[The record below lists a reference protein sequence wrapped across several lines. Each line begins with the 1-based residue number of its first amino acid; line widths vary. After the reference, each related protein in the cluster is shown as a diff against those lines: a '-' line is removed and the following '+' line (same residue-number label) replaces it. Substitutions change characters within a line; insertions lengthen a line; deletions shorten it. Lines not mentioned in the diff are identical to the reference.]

1 MWQTLTLDQACE
13 LVTDGSHNSPKDF
26 AGGLPMASVKDMTR
40 EGITIEGCRTI
51 SREDFL
57 LLVRSGSQPK
67 YGDVL
72 IAKDGATC
80 LDTVCIYR
88 QKDEIVLLSSI
99 AILRPG
105 PNLDSG
111 YLRYYL
117 ESPDTMSMLKSGYVS
132 GSAIPRVV
140 LKDFRRAPITL
151 PPLPEQRAIAGI
163 LGALDD
169 KIEVNRRMNVM
180 LESMSRELFRQW
192 FVRNIDVDTWEVKT
206 LGDVFT
212 VLETGSRPKG
222 GVTQEPIGI
231 PSVGAESIV
240 KIGSFD
246 FSKTKYVSNEFHES
260 MRRGHIEDRDV
271 LLYKDGGRPGEFEP
285 HVSMFGDGF
294 PFEKFSINEHV
305 YRMRVARPLSQAY
318 FYFWLESDEIM
329 EEMRSRGTGVAIPGL
344 NSTALSG
351 ISISI
356 PPEKLLNDFSS
367 YVEPLVSKIF
377 ANAKES
383 RTLGS
388 LRDSLLPK
396 LMRGEV
402 RMKDEE

>member
-1 MWQTLTLDQACE
+1 MNTVKLINACKKIGSGATPRGGNESYKPSGISLIRSQNIYNDGFKRDGLAFIDDEQA
-13 LVTDGSHNSPKDF
+13 KD
-26 AGGLPMASVKDMTR
+26 LENV
-40 EGITIEGCRTI
+40 IIEP
-51 SREDFL
+51 D
-57 LLVRSGSQPK
+57 
-67 YGDVL
+67 DVL
-72 IAKDGATC
+72 LNITGDSVARCCQVPENILPARVNQHVAIIRPNPNE
-80 LDTVCIYR
+80 LDAR
-88 QKDEIVLLSSI
+88 
-99 AILRPG
+99 
-105 PNLDSG
+105 

-117 ESPDTMSMLKSGYVS
+117 IMPTTQDYLHALASAGATRPALTKGMIESLEVPTH
-132 GSAIPRVV
+132 
-140 LKDFRRAPITL
+140 
-151 PPLPEQRAIAGI
+151 PLPEQRAIAKI

-169 KIEVNRRMNVM
+169 KIELNRCMNAT
-180 LESMSRELFRQW
+180 LESMARTVFRKW
-192 FVRNIDVDTWEVKT
+192 FVKNIEIDNWEIET
-206 LGDVFT
+206 LGDVLT

-222 GVTQEPIGI
+222 GVTQEPVGI

-246 FSKTKYVSNEFHES
+246 FSKTKYISNEFYES

-294 PFEKFSINEHV
+294 PFKKFSINEHV
-305 YRMRVARPLSQAY
+305 YRMRVAPPFSQAY

-356 PPEKLLNDFSS
+356 PPEKLLNDFSN
-367 YVEPLVSKIF
+367 YVEPLISKIF

-383 RTLGS
+383 RTLAS

-402 RMKDEE
+402 RVK